1 MHDALHEHSHVRIL
15 ELLDAH
21 AAAVAV
27 RKECVRLAGDLLDER
42 VAVTAE
48 ERHERVRRFRTYTG
62 DDSGGGRATQGLTRR
77 AFAVRW
83 VTAKNLP

>member
-15 ELLDAH
+15 ELLDAR

-27 RKECVRLAGDLLDER
+27 RKECVHLAGNLLDER

-48 ERHERVRRFRTYTG
+48 KWHERVR
-62 DDSGGGRATQGLTRR
+62 
-77 AFAVRW
+77 
-83 VTAKNLP
+83 